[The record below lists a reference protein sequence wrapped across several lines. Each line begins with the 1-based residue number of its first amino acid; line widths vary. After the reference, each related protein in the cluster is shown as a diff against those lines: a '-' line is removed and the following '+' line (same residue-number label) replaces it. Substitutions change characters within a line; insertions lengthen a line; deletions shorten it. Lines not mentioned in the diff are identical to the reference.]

1 MNDPARI
8 YSPLHATLAWFQV
21 ARPNPDDGHI
31 HTQIGVHFE
40 EVAEM
45 LEQLKGTDEN
55 TEQLITNAYEA
66 MRSLSLVLK
75 GSTGLVEVKDRTELL
90 DAMCDQIVTGVGVSH
105 MLDFSILGAMEEVNH
120 SNFSKFVDGS
130 PLFDENGK
138 VRKGPGYVKARLDP
152 FI

>member
-1 MNDPARI
+1 
-8 YSPLHATLAWFQV
+8 
-21 ARPNPDDGHI
+21 
-31 HTQIGVHFE
+31 
-40 EVAEM
+40 M

-105 MLDFSILGAMEEVNH
+105 MLDFGILGAMEEVNH

-138 VRKGPGYVKARLDP
+138 VKKGPGYVKAHLGP